1 MRRCYSP
8 HEVSYADVRSW
19 DLPSLPHTYN
29 TPRFASRP
37 IRFEWFSLSS
47 PPPRPPPSRYQHT
60 SL

>member
-1 MRRCYSP
+1 MRRCYLP

-47 PPPRPPPSRYQHT
+47 PPPRPLAT
-60 SL
+60 SIRAYK